1 MKSVAVV
8 FWKEAV
14 MSDTLITKSQYDSL
28 AANASE
34 YARNEAASVA
44 GAASAAIRELAGL
57 IVFTGDVDIVVSQ
70 TEPENDNVYW
80 IYFTDDDDEEE
91 D

>member
-28 AANASE
+28 AAGASRD
-34 YARNEAASVA
+34 ATNKAASVA
-44 GAASAAIRELAGL
+44 SAASAAIREVAGL
-57 IVFTGDVDIVVSQ
+57 IAITGGVNIVVSQ
-70 TEPENDNVYW
+70 TEPEDDNVYW
-80 IYFTDDDDEEE
+80 IYFEEVEE